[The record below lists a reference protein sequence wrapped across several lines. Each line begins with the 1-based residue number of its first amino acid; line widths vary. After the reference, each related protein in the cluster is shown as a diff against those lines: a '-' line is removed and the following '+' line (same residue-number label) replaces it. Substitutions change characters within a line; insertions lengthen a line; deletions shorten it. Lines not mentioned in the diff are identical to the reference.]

1 MKRADLDK
9 RAQRDKFGAGK
20 HGFQSGNPIGGVLPT
35 IPGADWFDH
44 VQEEVAN
51 VIEAAKYTIDPNKYN
66 QLLTAINQLIANVFE
81 TREEKS
87 IDEVSES
94 LMQDCIVSY
103 PRGEKTGAVQAPV
116 KVFNIVG
123 KTGAHWRHQLH
134 FRAYSTE
141 VYIKSQQSTNS
152 ERWIIKRLDGAD
164 WSDVRGKPNTVAGYG
179 ITDGV
184 TQAQLMTVISGKA
197 NLATTLA
204 GYGITD
210 AVRNADF
217 TGSIAATGWRRTP
230 DGLIEQWGV
239 LTHGDIIS
247 TTAFPMTFPIA
258 FPNAVF
264 VVNGNSGS
272 NQPCQLNVI
281 NVTRTGCTMWI
292 TEANQVFATGTVFW
306 RALGN

>member
-20 HGFQSGNPIGGVLPT
+20 HGFQSGNPTGGVLPT

-103 PRGEKTGAVQAPV
+103 PHGEKTGAVPAPV

-123 KTGAHWRHQLH
+123 KTGSHWRHQLH

-152 ERWIIKRLDGAD
+152 ETWIIKRLDGAD

-204 GYGITD
+204 GYGLGD
-210 AVRNADF
+210 A
-217 TGSIAATGWRRTP
+217 IA
-230 DGLIEQWGV
+230 V
-239 LTHGDIIS
+239 LTGTIADGGTIPLPAGFSEAQCKFMVSTSRDNPADIPWDIDETGRHVHYGYECTLNGRVVS
-247 TTAFPMTFPIA
+247 CKAWLNKNRTTMGNAHPEITVPGRANYLVIA
-258 FPNAVF
+258 YK
-264 VVNGNSGS
+264 
-272 NQPCQLNVI
+272 
-281 NVTRTGCTMWI
+281 
-292 TEANQVFATGTVFW
+292 
-306 RALGN
+306 

>member
-20 HGFQSGNPIGGVLPT
+20 HGFQSGNPTGGVLPT

-103 PRGEKTGAVQAPV
+103 PHGEKTGAVPAPV

-123 KTGAHWRHQLH
+123 KTGSHWRHQLH

-152 ERWIIKRLDGAD
+152 ETWIIKRLDGAD

-239 LTHGDIIS
+239 LTHGDINS

-258 FPNAVF
+258 FPNNAY
-264 VVNGNSGS
+264 VVTGNSGS
-272 NQPCQLNVI
+272 NQPCQVNII
-281 NVTRTGCTMWI
+281 NVTKTGCTMWV
-292 TEANQVFATGTVFW
+292 TEANQVFTTGTVFW

>member
-20 HGFQSGNPIGGVLPT
+20 HGFQSGNPTGGVLPT

-103 PRGEKTGAVQAPV
+103 PHGETTGAVPAPV

-123 KTGAHWRHQLH
+123 KTGSHWRHQLH

-152 ERWIIKRLDGAD
+152 ETWIIKRLDGAD

-239 LTHGDIIS
+239 LTHGDIAS

-281 NVTRTGCTMWI
+281 NVTRTGCTMLI
-292 TEANQVFATGTVFW
+292 TEANQVLATGTVFW

>member
-20 HGFQSGNPIGGVLPT
+20 HGFQSGNPTGGVLPT

-103 PRGEKTGAVQAPV
+103 PHGEKTGAVPAPV

-123 KTGAHWRHQLH
+123 KTGSHWRHQLH

-152 ERWIIKRLDGAD
+152 ETWIIKRLDGAD

-204 GYGITD
+204 GYGLGD
-210 AVRNADF
+210 A
-217 TGSIAATGWRRTP
+217 IA
-230 DGLIEQWGV
+230 V
-239 LTHGDIIS
+239 LTGTIADGGTIPLPAGFSEAQCKFMVSTARDNPADIPWDIDES
-247 TTAFPMTFPIA
+247 GRHVHYGYECTLNGRVVSCKAWLNKNRTTMGNAHPEITVPGRANYLVIA
-258 FPNAVF
+258 YK
-264 VVNGNSGS
+264 
-272 NQPCQLNVI
+272 
-281 NVTRTGCTMWI
+281 
-292 TEANQVFATGTVFW
+292 
-306 RALGN
+306 

>member
-20 HGFQSGNPIGGVLPT
+20 HGFQSGNPTGGVLPT

-103 PRGEKTGAVQAPV
+103 PHGEKTGAVPAPV

-123 KTGAHWRHQLH
+123 KTGSHWRHQLH

-152 ERWIIKRLDGAD
+152 ETWIIKRLDGAD

-204 GYGITD
+204 GYGLGD
-210 AVRNADF
+210 A
-217 TGSIAATGWRRTP
+217 IA
-230 DGLIEQWGV
+230 V
-239 LTHGDIIS
+239 LTGTIADGGTIPLPAGFSEAQCKFMVSTARDNPEDVPWDIDETS
-247 TTAFPMTFPIA
+247 RHVHYGYECTLNGRVVSCKVWLNKNRTTMGNAHPEIA
-258 FPNAVF
+258 VPGRANY
-264 VVNGNSGS
+264 
-272 NQPCQLNVI
+272 LVI
-281 NVTRTGCTMWI
+281 
-292 TEANQVFATGTVFW
+292 AYK
-306 RALGN
+306 

>member
-20 HGFQSGNPIGGVLPT
+20 HGFQSGNPTGGVLPT

-103 PRGEKTGAVQAPV
+103 PHGEKTGAVPAPV

-123 KTGAHWRHQLH
+123 KTGSHWRHQLH

-152 ERWIIKRLDGAD
+152 ETWIIKRLDGAD

-204 GYGITD
+204 GYGLGD
-210 AVRNADF
+210 A
-217 TGSIAATGWRRTP
+217 IA
-230 DGLIEQWGV
+230 V
-239 LTHGDIIS
+239 LTGTIADGGTIPLPAGFSEAQCKFMVSTARDNPADIPWDIDETGRHVHYGYECTLNGRVVS
-247 TTAFPMTFPIA
+247 CKAWLNKNRTTMGNAHPEITVPGRANYLVIA
-258 FPNAVF
+258 YK
-264 VVNGNSGS
+264 
-272 NQPCQLNVI
+272 
-281 NVTRTGCTMWI
+281 
-292 TEANQVFATGTVFW
+292 
-306 RALGN
+306 